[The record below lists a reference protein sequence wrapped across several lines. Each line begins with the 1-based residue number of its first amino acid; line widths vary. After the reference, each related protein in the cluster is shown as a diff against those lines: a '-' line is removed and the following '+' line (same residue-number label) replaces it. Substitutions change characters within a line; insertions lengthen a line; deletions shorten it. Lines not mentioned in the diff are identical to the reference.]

1 MANQLSR
8 SCAMASSQVRL
19 PVASWCIGLMHLG
32 GPLRRPTALR
42 RPDIGLVLLPRAAR
56 PGPGFEFP

>member
-8 SCAMASSQVRL
+8 SCAMAASQVRL

-42 RPDIGLVLLPRAAR
+42 RPDIG
-56 PGPGFEFP
+56 